1 MSVAIISAFWL
12 GILTAICPCPMATNI
27 AAISFI
33 SKRVESPASV
43 LLTGVV
49 YTLGRMIAYAAL
61 GMLIMQGLFASPQ
74 VSHLLQ
80 KYMGMVTGPLL
91 VLVGM
96 VLLRLLSFPSFGVS
110 LGAFQERIAKRG
122 LLGSLFLGVFL
133 ALAFCPSS
141 AAIFFGSIIPI
152 CVKQS
157 SGLVIPCVYGIA
169 TGLPVIGVS
178 FMIAFGANRIGAV
191 YSTLSGVE
199 VWARRITGFLFLLV
213 GLYFT
218 LTLTAGIKF

>member
-1 MSVAIISAFWL
+1 MTIAIASAFWL

-33 SKRVESPASV
+33 SKRVDSPVVV
-43 LLTGVV
+43 LVTGVV
-49 YTLGRMIAYAAL
+49 YTLGRMIAYTVL
-61 GMLIMQGLFASPQ
+61 GVLILQGLFASPH

-80 KYMGMVTGPLL
+80 KYMGLLTGPLL

-96 VLLRLLSFPSFGVS
+96 VLLQLISFPSVGIG
-110 LGAFQERIAKRG
+110 LGHFQERLAKKG
-122 LLGSLFLGVFL
+122 VVGAFFLGIFL

-141 AAIFFGSIIPI
+141 AAIYFGRVIPI
-152 CVKQS
+152 SVEQES
-157 SGLVIPCVYGIA
+157 ALLIPCVYGIA

-191 YSTLSGVE
+191 YATLSNVE
-199 VWARRITGFLFLLV
+199 VWARRMTGILFLLV

-218 LTLTAGIKF
+218 VTLTAGIRF